1 MSRLGRWGAWLGLPV
16 LAGLAVWGAW
26 RGVAE
31 ARRSRLEVRAL
42 ETRRTSLEEANR
54 ALRREVDAL
63 RREQATRER
72 AARQVLDV
80 AAPGEVL
87 VIVPPTPAPTP
98 GAGGPAARGP
108 V

>member
-1 MSRLGRWGAWLGLPV
+1 MSTLGRWGAWLGLAL
-16 LAGLAVWGAW
+16 LAGLAAWGAW

-42 ETRRTSLEEANR
+42 EARRASLEEANR

-63 RREQATRER
+63 RKEQAARQR

-80 AAPGEVL
+80 VAPGEVL
-87 VIVPPTPAPTP
+87 VVVPPTPAPGR
-98 GAGGPAARGP
+98 GAGATTRRGSA
-108 V
+108 

>member
-16 LAGLAVWGAW
+16 LAGLATWGAW
-26 RGVAE
+26 RGFAE
-31 ARRSRLEVRAL
+31 ARHSQQEVRAL
-42 ETRRTSLEEANR
+42 EARRARLEEANR

-63 RREQATRER
+63 RKEQAARQR
-72 AARQVLDV
+72 AARQSLDV

-87 VIVPPTPAPTP
+87 IVVPPTPAPTATESPAP
-98 GAGGPAARGP
+98 GA